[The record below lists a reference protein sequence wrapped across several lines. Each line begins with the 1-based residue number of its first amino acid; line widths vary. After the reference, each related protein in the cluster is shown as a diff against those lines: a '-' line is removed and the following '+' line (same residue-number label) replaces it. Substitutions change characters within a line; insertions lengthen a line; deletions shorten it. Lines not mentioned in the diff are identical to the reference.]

1 MAAPSAA
8 FFRTIPENSC
18 AWFLAL
24 FPPPPP
30 SIWQLARL
38 KGWDLSWYKYPWH
51 RGVST
56 AALHTRL
63 VAGGE
68 RNGRPAPPM
77 KGQLRR
83 QEKNE
88 AFARRAVMLSE
99 EIDHALEKWEAQ
111 KREQEQQAEEKRH
124 NRLVPKGSLL
134 RQTSK

>member
-1 MAAPSAA
+1 MPLLACILWKAGPQLVQ
-8 FFRTIPENSC
+8 IP
-18 AWFLAL
+18 LASRSL
-24 FPPPPP
+24 
-30 SIWQLARL
+30 
-38 KGWDLSWYKYPWH
+38 H
-51 RGVST
+51 CST
-56 AALHTRL
+56 AHQACGRWREKHGFSYNPSLRGPITDL
-63 VAGGE
+63 PDWSYAD
-68 RNGRPAPPM
+68 GRPAPPM

>member
-1 MAAPSAA
+1 MCTGCCTHPQCWNAL
-8 FFRTIPENSC
+8 
-18 AWFLAL
+18 LAECL
-24 FPPPPP
+24 CLRASFGK
-30 SIWQLARL
+30 Q
-38 KGWDLSWYKYPWH
+38 DLSWYKYPWH